1 MQFFKN
7 GNLEIT
13 FKNLETSTVSMYL
26 NLLNILFDFKMEKTM
41 NNLTQL
47 KSNFKENNLIK
58 TI

>member
-26 NLLNILFDFKMEKTM
+26 NLLNILFDFKMEKT
-41 NNLTQL
+41 N
-47 KSNFKENNLIK
+47 E
-58 TI
+58 